1 MGANEIVNFEE
12 LIMMALSNRELY
24 GLQIA
29 KAIEEVSNGEKKIG
43 VGSLYPKLHKL
54 EKKGYIESYWGDN
67 RPKERNGARRKYY
80 KLTGLGSNV
89 LDEAQKFRINIANW
103 QPVW

>member
-1 MGANEIVNFEE
+1 MGASDISNLEE
-12 LIMMALSNRELY
+12 LIMTALLNHELY

-54 EKKGYIESYWGDN
+54 EKKGYIKSHWGED
-67 RPKERNGARRKYY
+67 RPEERNGARRRYY
-80 KLTGLGSNV
+80 KLTGLGSDV
-89 LDEAQKFRINIANW
+89 LDKTQKRRTDIANW
-103 QPVW
+103 QPAW

>member
-1 MGANEIVNFEE
+1 MATSDISSLEE
-12 LIMMALSNRELY
+12 LIMTALLNHELY

-54 EKKGYIESYWGDN
+54 EKKGYIQSHWGED
-67 RPKERNGARRKYY
+67 RPEERNGARRKYY
-80 KLTGLGSNV
+80 KLTGLGSDV
-89 LDEAQKFRINIANW
+89 LEETEKLRTNIANW
-103 QPVW
+103 QPA

>member
-1 MGANEIVNFEE
+1 MGANNISNLEE
-12 LIMMALSNRELY
+12 LIMRALLNHELY

-54 EKKGYIESYWGDN
+54 EKKGYIKSHWGED
-67 RPKERNGARRKYY
+67 RPEERNGARRKYY
-80 KLTGLGSNV
+80 KLTGLGSDV
-89 LDEAQKFRINIANW
+89 LDKTQKRRTDIANW
-103 QPVW
+103 QPAW